1 MTTTVHADS
10 TDEWARSITDNFIS
24 LSVTPAGAR
33 FQGTLDAAGL
43 GEGIT
48 ITRVE
53 NTPAVVSRTREG
65 AVADACDDVLILTPL
80 HGALTVTQADIR
92 HRVTP
97 GMASVH
103 VAEQPYALTFDEPG
117 EVMVLQAPR
126 RFAPAVTLS
135 TRVRLA
141 AAARPRPLVSVF
153 RAFLEEALTVS
164 DRLTRT
170 EAESIRHTATS
181 LALAVL
187 ADGAADQP
195 SPDPAAVALRAQAY
209 IRAHLADPDL
219 TPAHVAAH
227 FHVSLRYLQL
237 AFQHLDTTPARYIRT
252 IRLEYAQQLLMNTA
266 MSRLST
272 AAIAAAVG
280 YEESTFYRAYKA
292 MYGRTP
298 GDDRHEL
305 TGASGPTP
313 SEGSRS
319 SGRELVVHADP

>member
-1 MTTTVHADS
+1 MTTTVHAES

-117 EVMVLQAPR
+117 EVLVLQAPR

-135 TRVRLA
+135 ARARLA
-141 AAARPRPLVSVF
+141 ASARPRPLVSVF
-153 RAFLEEALTVS
+153 RAFLQEALAVS

-170 EAESIRHTATS
+170 ETESIRHSAVS

-187 ADGAADQP
+187 ADTAADQP
-195 SPDPAAVALRAQAY
+195 APDLSAVALRAQAY
-209 IRAHLADPDL
+209 IRGHLGDPDL
-219 TPAHVAAH
+219 SPARVAAH

-237 AFQHLDTTPARYIRT
+237 AFQRLDTAPAHYIRT
-252 IRLEYAQQLLMNTA
+252 IRLEHARHLLREA
-266 MSRLST
+266 GEDRLST

-280 YEESTFYRAYKA
+280 YEEGTFYRAYKTT
-292 MYGRTP
+292 YGCTP
-298 GDDRHEL
+298 GEHRQRRDRL
-305 TGASGPTP
+305 DSVGSG
-313 SEGSRS
+313 
-319 SGRELVVHADP
+319 VA